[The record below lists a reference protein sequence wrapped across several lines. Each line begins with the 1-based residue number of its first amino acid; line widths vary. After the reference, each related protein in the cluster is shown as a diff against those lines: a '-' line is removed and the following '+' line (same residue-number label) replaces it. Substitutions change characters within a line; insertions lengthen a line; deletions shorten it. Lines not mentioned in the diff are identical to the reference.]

1 MRVASDTFS
10 NNLMFQLNVLQDRQ
24 NRLQTQAATGQKI
37 TLPEDD
43 PAAMREVLDLQTQS
57 HAVTQYQTNITS
69 LQQVATASYNIIDG
83 LKTISDRAGEIATQA
98 DGLAS
103 PQQLSAYAT
112 EVDNLIKQ
120 TVQLANTKNNGNYLL
135 GGTRTD
141 APPFAVTTDS
151 NGNITAVSYQGNTD
165 VASNEIA
172 PNTIVS
178 AQTLGANSTGAGPR
192 GLITDSRSG
201 ADFINHLIAL
211 RNDLTSGNTA
221 AITATDQMN
230 LAKDE
235 DNILYHV
242 SANGALQSRL
252 ETTSSLAS
260 QQNLS
265 LNSQISQETGADLA
279 QTLTQLSQAQTA
291 YQAALQSGAK
301 IMGMSLLNFIQ

>member
-24 NRLQTQAATGQKI
+24 NRLQTQAATGQKV

-43 PAAMREVLDLQTQS
+43 PAAMRKVLDLQTQS

-151 NGNITAVSYQGNTD
+151 NGSITAVSYQGNTD

-221 AITATDQMN
+221 AITATDQKN

-265 LNSQISQETGADLA
+265 LNSQISQETGVDLA